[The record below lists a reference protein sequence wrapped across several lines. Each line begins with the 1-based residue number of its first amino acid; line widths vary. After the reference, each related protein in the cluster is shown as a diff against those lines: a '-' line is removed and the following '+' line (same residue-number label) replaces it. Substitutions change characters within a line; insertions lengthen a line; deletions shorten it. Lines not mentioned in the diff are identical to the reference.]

1 MAICANCGERLAC
14 GCQRRTAS
22 DGTQCCD
29 ECIKIYEERLKNVN
43 INNDGKK

>member
-1 MAICANCGERLAC
+1 MAICSNCGAKLAC

-29 ECIKIYEERLKNVN
+29 GCIKIYEDRLKNVKITN
-43 INNDGKK
+43 EKK